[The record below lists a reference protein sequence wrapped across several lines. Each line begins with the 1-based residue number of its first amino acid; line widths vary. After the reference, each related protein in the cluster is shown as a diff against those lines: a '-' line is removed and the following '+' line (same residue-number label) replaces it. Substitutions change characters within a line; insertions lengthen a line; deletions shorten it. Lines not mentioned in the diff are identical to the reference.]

1 MRLDGPTMEKVPYLD
16 REIRRWEA
24 GPSTFLALPEA
35 GARLMNWNVTLGDGS
50 VRDVLFW
57 PELETLENFHT
68 VRGGNP
74 ILFPFCGRTF
84 DRGEIGHW
92 LDNGVR
98 RPMPMHGI
106 ARQGAFELT
115 RCDAGGFTAQFQ
127 PDEAARE
134 AYPFN
139 YEFEVG
145 YRFAK
150 LGFSVEFALRNLG
163 SQAIPWSAGHH
174 FYFSVP
180 WSEGRSRADY
190 EVRIPAKRAV
200 RQTAAGALEDAAPAG
215 HARLDDPA
223 LIDLIHTALTAPRAV
238 LAERGGS
245 SVQITLGTRKSAPEG
260 SAVVTWSE
268 SPASPFYCVEPWMGP
283 PNAPG
288 HGIGLARVGP
298 GEVQKFVVKVELE
311 L

>member
-1 MRLDGPTMEKVPYLD
+1 MDKVAYLG
-16 REIRRWEA
+16 REIGRWQA

-50 VRDVLFW
+50 VRDVLHW
-57 PELETLENFHT
+57 PELLSLDGFDRL
-68 VRGGNP
+68 RGGNP

-92 LDNGVR
+92 MDDGVR

-106 ARQGAFELT
+106 ARQGVFQIT
-115 RCDAGGFTAQFQ
+115 RCDAGGFTALFQ
-127 PDEAARE
+127 PDDQARE

-150 LGFSVEFALRNLG
+150 LGFSVELVLRNLG
-163 SQAIPWSAGHH
+163 RKAIPWCAGHH

-180 WSEGRSRADY
+180 WSEGRNRADY
-190 EVRIPAKRAV
+190 EVGIPAKRAV
-200 RQTAAGALEDAAPAG
+200 RQTASGALEGAAPRT
-215 HARLDDPA
+215 HARLDDPE
-223 LIDLIHTALTAPRAV
+223 LVDLIQTELKSPEVTLGEH
-238 LAERGGS
+238 GGS
-245 SVQITLGTRKSAPEG
+245 SLHLSIGTGKRAPKG
-260 SAVVTWSE
+260 TSIVTWAE
-268 SPASPFYCVEPWMGP
+268 TPDAPYYCVEPWMGP
-283 PNAPG
+283 PNAPE
-288 HGIGLARVGP
+288 HGIGLARVEG
-298 GEVQKFVVKVELE
+298 GDVQKFVVRVELR